1 MEKIPSNRVTW
12 FQIPA
17 DNTERAWQFYGKVF
31 GWNEEETWKNEKL
44 GGAILGT
51 IESRNER
58 LTHPRLVIRVDDVDK
73 ALAEIQ
79 AAGGKLVEAKTEIP
93 EIKMVYAV
101 FEDTE
106 GNLMNI
112 VGDMLHP

>member
-1 MEKIPSNRVTW
+1 MAVE
-12 FQIPA
+12 
-17 DNTERAWQFYGKVF
+17 
-31 GWNEEETWKNEKL
+31 L
-44 GGAILGT
+44 
-51 IESRNER
+51 
-58 LTHPRLVIRVDDVDK
+58 DK

-106 GNLMNI
+106 GNFMNI